1 MSHDAEIPADTF
13 TDTLWAALR
22 GRQPNPGML
31 YAVTT
36 QGVYCRFGCPSRL
49 PLRRNVRFFADCAG
63 AEAAG
68 FRACRRCDPRGERA
82 ALQAEA
88 VRAACALIEEAETLP
103 PLAVLAARAG
113 YAKHHFLR
121 LFRAVT
127 GLTPGAYA
135 DAVKARRLQ
144 AALAGG
150 ARVAEAVAEAGFG
163 SESRVYERPGR
174 LLGMTPGAARRG
186 GAGEEIRYALT
197 DSPLG
202 LLLVART
209 EKGLCRIAFG
219 PDAATLEGELAA
231 RFPQARLIP
240 GGAAMAEMLRAV
252 VGLIE
257 EPHAARALP
266 LDLRGTAFQ
275 HRVWQALT
283 EIPPGQTT
291 TYSDLAARIGQ
302 PRAVRAVAAAC
313 GANQVALA
321 VPCHRVI
328 GRDGSLTGYRWGLPR
343 KRALL
348 DGEAAS

>member
-1 MSHDAEIPADTF
+1 MS
-13 TDTLWAALR
+13 TDTETHMDSRTEFLWAALES
-22 GRQPNPGML
+22 RQPRPGML

-49 PLRRNVRFFADCAG
+49 PLKRNVRFFTGCAE

-88 VRAACALIEEAETLP
+88 VRAACALIEQAESLP
-103 PLAVLAARAG
+103 PLAALAARAG
-113 YAKHHFLR
+113 YARHHFLR
-121 LFRAVT
+121 LFREVT

-135 DAVKARRLQ
+135 DAVKARRLR
-144 AALAGG
+144 AALADG
-150 ARVAEAVAEAGFG
+150 ARVADAVAGAGFG
-163 SESRVYERPGR
+163 SESRVYEKPGR

-186 GAGEEIRYALT
+186 GAGEEIRYAFT
-197 DSPLG
+197 PSPLG

-219 PDAATLEGELAA
+219 PDEATLEGELAA
-231 RFPQARLIP
+231 RFPRARLLP
-240 GGAAMAEMLRAV
+240 GGAGMAAELAAV

-257 EPHAARALP
+257 EPRAARALP

-275 HRVWQALT
+275 HRVWQALA

-291 TYSDLAARIGQ
+291 TYSELAARIGQ
-302 PRAVRAVAAAC
+302 PSAVRAVAAAC
-313 GANQVALA
+313 GANPAALA

-328 GRDGSLTGYRWGLPR
+328 GWDGSLTGYRWGLPR

-348 DGEAAS
+348 DREAAG